1 MSIPV
6 SIDPL
11 GTLGSGLPPLPAG
24 WRHVESVVLPR
35 EETPRTIF
43 NRTGVYAD
51 YKSPDGVYLYLKA
64 DVIDYAAGAWASE
77 PSIVLGNFYTGGES
91 IGAWVCYYNSGT
103 WPGVEVDNHYTENFG
118 AEPCSVEC
126 ELADN
131 VYKVIKDGVVKKTGD
146 VSGKVARGRY
156 WRFCCATHQYFG
168 VRLYRCVYD
177 APFRKNAFYPVENT
191 TTGASGIY
199 ELESKTVYPI

>member
-43 NRTGVYAD
+43 NRTGKYDD
-51 YKSPDGVYLYLKA
+51 YKPTDGVYLYLKA
-64 DVIDYAAGAWASE
+64 DVIDWADGAWASV
-77 PSIVLGNFYTGGES
+77 PSIVLGNFFSGGES
-91 IGAWVCYYNSGT
+91 IGAWLSYYGYISA
-103 WPGVEVDNHYTENFG
+103 GVEVNAHYNTNFG
-118 AEPCSVEC
+118 KEPCSVEC

-131 VYKVIKDGVVKKTGD
+131 VFKAIKDGVVLRTAD
-146 VSGKVARGRY
+146 VSGKVARDKY
-156 WRFCCATHQYFG
+156 WMFCCATHQYFG

-177 APFRKNAFYPVENT
+177 APYKKTAFYPVENT
-191 TTGASGIY
+191 TTGAGGIY

>member
-43 NRTGVYAD
+43 NRTGVYDD
-51 YKSPDGVYLYLKA
+51 YKSPDGVYVYLKA
-64 DVIDYAAGAWASE
+64 DVIDYAAGAFASV
-77 PSIVLGNFYTGGES
+77 PSIVLGNFFNASES
-91 IGAWVCYYNSGT
+91 IGAWVCFYSSGT
-103 WPGVEVDNHYTENFG
+103 WPGVEVADHYSLSFG

-146 VSGKVARGRY
+146 VSGMMARGKY

-177 APFRKNAFYPVENT
+177 APYKKTAFYPVENT
-191 TTGASGIY
+191 TTGAGGIY

>member
-1 MSIPV
+1 MSIPTPFN
-6 SIDPL
+6 PL

-51 YKSPDGVYLYLKA
+51 YKPTDGVYMSLKA
-64 DVIDYAAGAWASE
+64 DVIDWVGGEWAE
-77 PSIVLGNFYTGGES
+77 VPSIVLGNFFNAGQS
-91 IGAWVCYYNSGT
+91 IGAWVSYYGYIAV
-103 WPGVEVDNHYTENFG
+103 GMEVDGHYTVSFG
-118 AEPCSVEC
+118 KAPCSVEC

-131 VYKVIKDGVVKKTGD
+131 VYKLIKDGVVIKTGD
-146 VSGKVARGRY
+146 VSGKVARGKG
-156 WRFCCATHQYFG
+156 WSFCCATHQYFG